1 MSKKLLVMA
10 LAGVLPLALAA
21 CSNDEPA
28 SVSPATNVA
37 TLEQMSSS
45 SINSPYVKEAE
56 QKISTLQAK
65 MQDAKSQN
73 IDITREETVVWF
85 AKEFLKFADWDEA
98 NRDAVAYA
106 FAQYA
111 PYADRSEKLADEI
124 PDFQRKKVIDI
135 LDDAL
140 VELDQVIT
148 GQIKRRPVPKVDWQ
162 NITVADNKLL
172 SNGKPIFLYDYFS
185 KSVGRPLTDTAV
197 YNDHLGAIYHGGENL
212 YPVDH
217 DRAINSFLLNEDG
230 SFDEELLRE
239 VTEIDNSNVGFLIY
253 WNMGIPEWVEARE
266 PEVRK
271 GRSLFTGY
279 DIDNPLVREVWGT
292 IAKET
297 GKLTQGKRV
306 TQLGYILA
314 NEPHWY
320 SEAGHWSQNFQEM
333 NDISSY
339 TLAHFREWL
348 KEKYA
353 GNIAPLN
360 TNWKT
365 EFASFDEVSIGIP
378 IDPETRGTPV
388 WYDWSRFNMDR
399 SIDWFTF
406 LQGQLKEGN
415 PEADTHI
422 KIMPNMYSENNRS
435 HGIDVEALTELTT
448 MIGDDAKA
456 RESRLLNHK
465 KPEKWE
471 AHYSMFWEE
480 MSMSYD
486 FMESVSP
493 EKIHVNSESHF
504 LSASWWRDLDTSIDY
519 VNAIYWLATLQGMD
533 ANMAWFWAR
542 DPDGSFE
549 DRLEGEL
556 DFFDPALAGSFAGS
570 VNQQPHVANAFTQVM
585 YDLNSFAEEIIQL
598 REQRRPLRLFHSE
611 TSAINKS
618 FHMSEQFSIYE
629 KLFFDGFPVGFATQ
643 NIIQKQDNDLWDTV
657 LVYKTEFVTRAELAA
672 LQQYLDNGGTV
683 IVDSPESLSKD
694 EYGQPHS
701 VALTGP
707 KDRLIQLSGDESLEK
722 IRELALETVKE
733 SLPKITLRENNGTE
747 YKGVRWQAIAQQG
760 GGYLVSAINLG
771 KNDATLTLNLEGG
784 GELSVVDMLTQ
795 QPVASKP
802 VLAPKGVALWQVRAG
817 Q

>member
-1 MSKKLLVMA
+1 MSRKLLMA
-10 LAGVLPLALAA
+10 AVASLVLGA
-21 CSNDEPA
+21 CSEDA
-28 SVSPATNVA
+28 SSPVPQINT
-37 TLEQMSSS
+37 TRSLESGTSQDSSH
-45 SINSPYVKEAE
+45 YVITAE
-56 QKISTLQAK
+56 QKITALQRK
-65 MQDAKSQN
+65 MQEARKQSLDV
-73 IDITREETVVWF
+73 TREETVLWF
-85 AKEFLKFADWDEA
+85 ANEFLKYASWDEA
-98 NRDAVAYA
+98 NQEAVAYA

-111 PYADRSEKLADEI
+111 PYAERSEQLAADI
-124 PDFQRKKVIDI
+124 PDFQRQKVIEI
-135 LDDAL
+135 LDAATA
-140 VELDQVIT
+140 ELDQVIT
-148 GQIKRRPVPKVDWQ
+148 GTITRRPVPKVDWQ
-162 NITVADNKLL
+162 NIEVGDNMLL
-172 SNGKPIFLYDYFS
+172 SDGKPIFLYDYFS

-217 DRAINSFLLNEDG
+217 DRAINSFLLKEDG
-230 SFDEELLRE
+230 TFDEALLSE
-239 VTEIDNSNVGFLIY
+239 VTGIDNSNVGFLIY

-279 DIDNPLVREVWGT
+279 DIDNPLVRDVWGT

-297 GKLTQGKRV
+297 GALTRDKKV

-333 NDISSY
+333 NEISSY
-339 TLAHFREWL
+339 TLTHFREWL
-348 KEKYA
+348 HEKYA
-353 GNIAPLN
+353 GEIAPLN

-365 EFASFDEVSIGIP
+365 EFASFDEVSIDIP
-378 IDPETRGTPV
+378 INPETRGTPI

-399 SIDWFTF
+399 SINWFSF
-406 LQGQLKEGN
+406 LQSKLKEGN
-415 PEADTHI
+415 PSADTHI

-465 KPEKWE
+465 NPEKWE
-471 AHYSMFWEE
+471 AHYSLFWEE

-504 LSASWWRDLDTSIDY
+504 LSASWWRDLDTSVDY
-519 VNAIYWLATLQGMD
+519 VHAIYWLATLQGMD

-556 DFFDPALAGSFAGS
+556 NFFDPALAGSFAGS
-570 VNQQPHVANAFTQVM
+570 VNQQPHIANAFTQVM
-585 YDLNSFAEEIIQL
+585 YDLNSFSQEIIQL
-598 REQRRPLRLFHSE
+598 RKQRRPLRLFHSE
-611 TSAINKS
+611 TSAINKP
-618 FHMSEQFSIYE
+618 FHMSEQFDVYE
-629 KLFFDGFPVGFATQ
+629 KLFFEGFPMGFATQ
-643 NIIQKQDNDLWDTV
+643 KIIQKQDNNSWDAV
-657 LVYKTEFVTRAELAA
+657 LVYKTEFVTRAELEA

-694 EYGQPHS
+694 EYGLPHS
-701 VALTGP
+701 VALKGP
-707 KDRLIQLSGDESLEK
+707 KERLVQLSGDATLED
-722 IRELALETVKE
+722 IRELALDTVKE
-733 SLPKITLRENNGTE
+733 SLPRVKLRESNGTGH
-747 YKGVRWQAIAQQG
+747 KGVRWQAIAQQDG
-760 GGYLVSAINLG
+760 RYLISAINLG
-771 KNDATLTLNLEGG
+771 KNDATLTLNVEGG
-784 GELSVVDMLTQ
+784 GELNVVDMLTQ
-795 QPVASKP
+795 KPVSVTP
-802 VLAPKGVALWQVRAG
+802 VLAPKSVVLWQVRVG